1 MNMRRY
7 LYLIFCMMAI
17 GLFCCS
23 CNNKTKE
30 VKSIP
35 SQKSENKEK
44 GAENNTTDAHI
55 SEADL
60 EKGYNLPVSDQE
72 NEEAERDSFQ
82 IMEEISHIYKCADKG
97 ASLNDV
103 LDENAIR
110 KMVKK

>member
-1 MNMRRY
+1 
-7 LYLIFCMMAI
+7 MAI

-44 GAENNTTDAHI
+44 GAENNTKGVNI
-55 SEADL
+55 SEADW

-72 NEEAERDSFQ
+72 NEEAERTLF
-82 IMEEISHIYKCADKG
+82 
-97 ASLNDV
+97 
-103 LDENAIR
+103 R
-110 KMVKK
+110 